1 MRRYWP
7 VALVVLLLDRASKIA
22 AKSLLPAM
30 PGGSYPLMPGVIHLT
45 YAENTGVAFSMLQIA
60 PWMLALLTFLVLVAA
75 ALALRR
81 WVRPNRLNSCLVW
94 ALLGG
99 GLGNCIDRLLY
110 GYVVDF
116 IELRF
121 VHFAIFNVADIAVT
135 VSCILLALMT
145 AFEKNGEEHGKDSG
159 KGRFRKRGDAA

>member
-1 MRRYWP
+1 MRSYWP
-7 VALVVLLLDRASKIA
+7 VALVVLLIDRASKIA
-22 AKSLLPAM
+22 ARSLLPAL
-30 PGGSYPLMPGVIHLT
+30 PGGSFPLLPGIVHLT

-60 PWMLALLTFLVLVAA
+60 PWLLALLTFLVLAIAA
-75 ALALRR
+75 FALRR
-81 WVRPNRLNSCLVW
+81 WVRPTRLSSCLVW

-121 VHFAIFNVADIAVT
+121 IHFAIFNVADIAVT
-135 VSCILLALMT
+135 ISCILLALMT

-159 KGRFRKRGDAA
+159 KGRSRKRGNAA